1 MKSAIID
8 FNKSSD
14 KYHISVKTYG
24 QDDWESGLTQF
35 NADVAS
41 GSGPDLVDFSNL
53 NYTLYA
59 EKGVFEDLYP
69 YMEKSGLKKG
79 FHFFYSGK
87 LKIRKML
94 HQGFGGSFCVF
105 IFGQLFFGIDNPH
118 GGTGHHHLGH
128 MTVGAA
134 QKQIQ

>member
-1 MKSAIID
+1 MEESGLLPLPMTVIIMKQSFCFWKRKKSSEVAQKEEVTLGTLWLDDNVKSAIID

-69 YMEKSGLKKG
+69 YMEKERLKEG
-79 FHFFYSGK
+79 E
-87 LKIRKML
+87 LR
-94 HQGFGGSFCVF
+94 
-105 IFGQLFFGIDNPH
+105 
-118 GGTGHHHLGH
+118 
-128 MTVGAA
+128 
-134 QKQIQ
+134 